1 VITITL
7 PWHDRKLSPN
17 ARVHHFVLARAK
29 KKAKSDA
36 NILAFLAYRE
46 IGRPQLIAPITVSIT
61 FHPPDNRRRDL
72 DNMLASNKAALDGIA
87 AAIGVD
93 DSLWR
98 LSLSR
103 GDVVKSGKVVVQIT
117 PAAVSVPVV
126 GQVS

>member
-1 VITITL
+1 MITITL
-7 PWHDRKLSPN
+7 PWPDRKLSPN

-29 KKAKSDA
+29 KKARSDA
-36 NILAFLAYRE
+36 NILAVLSLRE
-46 IGRPQLIAPITVSIT
+46 IGRPQLIAPVMVAIT

-72 DNMLASNKAALDGIA
+72 DNMLASGKSALDGIA

-93 DSLWR
+93 DSQWR

-117 PAAVSVPVV
+117 PAAVVLPIV
-126 GQVS
+126 G